1 MRGGAEPV
9 SLRVCY
15 FGTYRADYA
24 RNRLMID
31 RLRQMGVQVVECHTR
46 LWRGIEDRE
55 QVGGGGW
62 KSPRF
67 WWRAITAYA
76 RLLWRYLRVG
86 HYDVMIVGYPGQPD
100 IPLARLLTW
109 ISGKPLVWDVL
120 MSIYLIARERKL
132 DERSRL
138 SVAMIRRLE
147 SLDCRLVDWFLLDT
161 PAYADWFQK
170 TYAIPEERMRL
181 LPLGADDR
189 VFKPTDPNKRATN
202 EFRCVYYGTFIPNHS
217 VETIIRA
224 ADLLKSDPEI
234 GFELIG
240 QGPEKEKAVQLTRE
254 CGLEN
259 VTFVDWMDE
268 ETLVGEVE
276 KSDLCLGTFGKT
288 PQALMTMQNKIH
300 ECLAM
305 AKPLVNGDSPVMR
318 ALFEHGEQV
327 YLCRR
332 EDPQD
337 LARAIV
343 ELKDNPGLREK
354 LARQG
359 YAYYQEH
366 LSFDKLSQQL
376 LGYLEEIVA

>member
-1 MRGGAEPV
+1 M
-9 SLRVCY
+9 RVCY
-15 FGTYRADYA
+15 FGTYRADYV
-24 RNRLMID
+24 RNQLMIA
-31 RLRQMGVQVVECHTR
+31 RLRQTGVQVIECHAR

-67 WWRAITAYA
+67 WWRAISAYA
-76 RLLWRYLRVG
+76 HLLWRYLRAG
-86 HYDVMIVGYPGQPD
+86 SYDVMIVGYPGQPD

-120 MSIYLIARERKL
+120 MSIYLIALERKL
-132 DERSRL
+132 DEHSAF
-138 SVAMIRRLE
+138 SVEMIRRLE

-161 PAYADWFQK
+161 PAYADWFQE
-170 TYAIPEERMRL
+170 TYAVSKQRIRL

-189 VFKPTDPNKRATN
+189 VFKPAIREARPNKA
-202 EFRCVYYGTFIPNHS
+202 FRCVYYGTFIPNHS

-224 ADLLKSDPEI
+224 ADLLKSEPEI
-234 GFELIG
+234 QFELIG
-240 QGPEKEKAVQLTRE
+240 QGPEKEKARHLTRE

-259 VTFVDWMDE
+259 VTFIDWMDVE
-268 ETLVGEVE
+268 SLIAEVGQ
-276 KSDLCLGTFGKT
+276 SDLCLGTFGKT

-318 ALFEHGEQV
+318 ALFQHGEQI
-327 YLCRR
+327 YLCQR
-332 EDPQD
+332 EDPQA
-337 LARAIV
+337 LAQAIV
-343 ELKDNPGLREK
+343 ALKGNPELREK

-359 YAYYQEH
+359 YTYYQEH
-366 LSFDKLSQQL
+366 LSFDRLSQQL
-376 LGYLEEIVA
+376 LAYLEEIVA